1 MAGEGRG
8 VQSNRPPSSVSVG
21 PGALRTDADD
31 TGNRAAVEEPKSIFA
46 IGDVHGCAEELRAL
60 IQKLPLRRDSLVVF
74 LGDYIDRGPDSRGV
88 VDTILDLQ
96 QYCRVICL
104 LGNHELMLREFLDG
118 SDSRRVARFIY
129 NGGSATLASYADH
142 DGVFVM
148 PEDHREFFDTLP
160 YHHIE
165 GDHCFVHAGIPTTI
179 EEIDVDIHGEEMVWM
194 RHRPGMPEPNYSKIV
209 VHGHSAIPEADITPR
224 RINLDTACVYGRKL
238 TAMELKTREMFVVE
252 RSTGPQPIYLRDV
265 KDSRRHALR
274 FTGKVP
280 VAVHHAGAMLLFETI
295 NYSEIGIL
303 MTPVNPPDVKIK
315 AGSSISGTIG
325 VGETA
330 TPFKGVVL
338 RVDDGKRVACK
349 IVVETAP
356 APGP

>member
-1 MAGEGRG
+1 MARG
-8 VQSNRPPSSVSVG
+8 VRGALDQAEAAETSSV
-21 PGALRTDADD
+21 
-31 TGNRAAVEEPKSIFA
+31 FA

-60 IQKLPLRRDSLVVF
+60 IQKLPLRKDSLVVF

-148 PEDHREFFDTLP
+148 PEEHREFFDNLP

-165 GDHCFVHAGIPTTI
+165 GEHCFVHAGLPAAV
-179 EEIDVDIHGEEMVWM
+179 EEIDIAVHGEEMVWM
-194 RHRPGMPEPNYSKIV
+194 RHRPGMPEPNYSKII
-209 VHGHSAIPEADITPR
+209 VHGHSAIPDIDVQPR
-224 RINLDTACVYGRKL
+224 RINLDTACVYGRRL
-238 TAMELKTREMFVVE
+238 TAMELNTRDVYTVE

-280 VAVHHAGAMLLFETI
+280 VALHHDGAKLLFETI

-303 MTPVNPPDVKIK
+303 MTPVSPADVKVK
-315 AGSSISGTIG
+315 AGTIVSGTIG

-330 TPFKGVVL
+330 TAFKGIVL
-338 RVDDGKRVACK
+338 RVDEGKRIALK
-349 IVVETAP
+349 ISVEQPP
-356 APGP
+356 AP

>member
-1 MAGEGRG
+1 MN
-8 VQSNRPPSSVSVG
+8 SSSPPAAETSSV
-21 PGALRTDADD
+21 
-31 TGNRAAVEEPKSIFA
+31 FA

-60 IQKLPLRRDSLVVF
+60 IQKLPLRKDSLVVF

-96 QYCRVICL
+96 QYCRVVCL

-148 PEDHREFFDTLP
+148 PEEHRDFYASLL
-160 YHHIE
+160 YHHVE
-165 GDHCFVHAGIPTTI
+165 GDHCFVHAGLPA
-179 EEIDVDIHGEEMVWM
+179 DVDDIDIAVHGEEMVWM
-194 RHRPGMPEPNYSKIV
+194 RQRPGMPEPNFSKIV
-209 VHGHSAIPEADITPR
+209 VHGHSAIPEIDVQPR
-224 RINLDTACVYGRKL
+224 RINLDTACVYGRRL
-238 TAMELKTREMFVVE
+238 TGMELNTREVYTVE

-280 VAVHHAGAMLLFETI
+280 VSLIFNGAKLLFETI

-303 MTPVNPPDVKIK
+303 MTPVNPPDVKVK
-315 AGSSISGTIG
+315 AGTAISGTIG

-330 TPFKGVVL
+330 TSFKGVVL
-338 RVDDGKRVACK
+338 RVDDGKRIALK
-349 IVVETAP
+349 IVVEPPP
-356 APGP
+356 AP

>member
-1 MAGEGRG
+1 MARAGR
-8 VQSNRPPSSVSVG
+8 SKSVTPAAEAGSV
-21 PGALRTDADD
+21 
-31 TGNRAAVEEPKSIFA
+31 FA

-60 IQKLPLRRDSLVVF
+60 IQKLPLRKDSLVVF

-96 QYCRVICL
+96 QYCRVVCL

-148 PEDHREFFDTLP
+148 PEEHREFFYSLP

-165 GDHCFVHAGIPTTI
+165 GEHCFVHAGIPTNV
-179 EEIDVDIHGEEMVWM
+179 EDIDVEVHGEEMVWM

-209 VHGHSAIPEADITPR
+209 VHGHSAILDIDVQPR
-224 RINLDTACVYGRKL
+224 RINLDTACVYGRRL
-238 TAMELKTREMFVVE
+238 TGMDLHTHEVYAVE
-252 RSTGPQPIYLRDV
+252 RSTGPQPIYLRDAR
-265 KDSRRHALR
+265 DSRRHALR

-280 VAVHHAGAMLLFETI
+280 VVLRHEGTTLLFETI
-295 NYSEIGIL
+295 NYSEIGMLI
-303 MTPVNPPDVKIK
+303 TPVKPTDVKVK
-315 AGSSISGTIG
+315 AGSTVTGTIG
-325 VGETA
+325 VGDMATA
-330 TPFKGVVL
+330 FNGIVL
-338 RVDDGKRVACK
+338 RVDDDKRIALKV
-349 IVVETAP
+349 VVEQRP
-356 APGP
+356 AP

>member
-1 MAGEGRG
+1 MARG
-8 VQSNRPPSSVSVG
+8 VRGGSVAPAAAETSSV
-21 PGALRTDADD
+21 
-31 TGNRAAVEEPKSIFA
+31 FA

-60 IQKLPLRRDSLVVF
+60 IQKLPLRKDSLVVF

-96 QYCRVICL
+96 QYCRVVCL

-148 PEDHREFFDTLP
+148 PEEHRDFYESLA
-160 YHHIE
+160 YHHVE
-165 GDHCFVHAGIPTTI
+165 GEHCFVHAGLPT
-179 EEIDVDIHGEEMVWM
+179 ELDQIDLAVHGEEMVWM
-194 RHRPGMPEPNYSKIV
+194 RHRPGMPEPNFSKII
-209 VHGHSAIPEADITPR
+209 VHGHSAIPDIDVQPR
-224 RINLDTACVYGRKL
+224 RINLDTACVYGRRL
-238 TAMELKTREMFVVE
+238 TCMELNTREVYAVE
-252 RSTGPQPIYLRDV
+252 RSTSPQPIYLRDL

-280 VAVHHAGAMLLFETI
+280 VVVVHEGTPLQFETI

-303 MTPVNPPDVKIK
+303 MTPVIPPEVMLE
-315 AGSSISGTIG
+315 AGMAVSGTIG
-325 VGETA
+325 VGDTA
-330 TPFKGVVL
+330 TPFRGVVL
-338 RVDDGKRVACK
+338 RVDDGRRIALK
-349 IVVETAP
+349 IQVEPLAAP
-356 APGP
+356 

>member
-1 MAGEGRG
+1 MASA
-8 VQSNRPPSSVSVG
+8 QRPASVPPQADTKSV
-21 PGALRTDADD
+21 
-31 TGNRAAVEEPKSIFA
+31 FA

-88 VDTILDLQ
+88 VDTVLELQ
-96 QYCRVICL
+96 QYCRVVCL

-118 SDSRRVARFIY
+118 SDPRRVARFIY

-148 PEDHREFFDTLP
+148 PQEHRDFYDALQ

-165 GDHCFVHAGIPTTI
+165 GEHCFVHAGLPTNV
-179 EEIDVDIHGEEMVWM
+179 EEIDIAVHGEEMVWM
-194 RHRPGMPEPNYSKIV
+194 RHRPGMPEPNFSKIV
-209 VHGHSAIPEADITPR
+209 VHGHSAIEQIDIQPR
-224 RINLDTACVYGRKL
+224 RINLDTACVYGRRL
-238 TAMELKTREMFVVE
+238 TALELNTHEAYCVE
-252 RSTGPQPIYLRDV
+252 RSTAPQPIYLRDS

-280 VAVHHAGAMLLFETI
+280 VVITHRGARLVFETI

-303 MTPVNPPDVKIK
+303 MTPLDPPAVTLA
-315 AGSSISGTIG
+315 AGTAVDGSIG
-325 VGETA
+325 VGDTA
-330 TPFKGVVL
+330 TPFRGVVL
-338 RVDDGKRVACK
+338 RVDAGQRVALK
-349 IVVETAP
+349 IVVEQP
-356 APGP
+356 AAV

>member
-1 MAGEGRG
+1 MARETRGASKAPATLDDGE
-8 VQSNRPPSSVSVG
+8 PESV
-21 PGALRTDADD
+21 
-31 TGNRAAVEEPKSIFA
+31 FA

-60 IQKLPLRRDSLVVF
+60 IQKLPLKRDSLVVF

-96 QYCRVICL
+96 QYCKVICL

-148 PEDHREFFDTLP
+148 PQEHREFYDSLP
-160 YHHIE
+160 YHHIQ
-165 GDHCFVHAGIPTTI
+165 GDHCFVHAGIPTTV
-179 EEIDVDIHGEEMVWM
+179 EDIDVAIHGEEMVWM
-194 RHRPGMPEPNYSKIV
+194 RHRPGTPEPNYSKIV
-209 VHGHSAIPEADITPR
+209 VHGHSAIPEPDIQAR
-224 RINLDTACVYGRKL
+224 RINLDTACVYGRRL
-238 TAMELKTREMFVVE
+238 TAMEMKTRELYRVE

-280 VAVHHAGAMLLFETI
+280 VVVVHNGAQLLFETI

-303 MTPVNPPDVKIK
+303 MTPVNPPDVKVR
-315 AGSSISGTIG
+315 AGTSLEGTIG
-325 VGETA
+325 TGDTA
-330 TPFKGVVL
+330 TAFKGIVL
-338 RVDDGKRVACK
+338 RVDEGKRIACK
-349 IVVETAP
+349 ILVEPLTP
-356 APGP
+356 P

>member
-1 MAGEGRG
+1 M
-8 VQSNRPPSSVSVG
+8 
-21 PGALRTDADD
+21 
-31 TGNRAAVEEPKSIFA
+31 FA

-60 IQKLPLRRDSLVVF
+60 IQKLPLRKDSLVVF

-148 PEDHREFFDTLP
+148 PEEHRDFYDSLL
-160 YHHIE
+160 YHHVE
-165 GDHCFVHAGIPTTI
+165 GDHCFVHAGLPADVH
-179 EEIDVDIHGEEMVWM
+179 EIDIAVHGEEMVWM
-194 RHRPGMPEPNYSKIV
+194 RQRPGMPEPNYSKIV
-209 VHGHSAIPEADITPR
+209 VHGHSAIPEIDIQPR
-224 RINLDTACVYGRKL
+224 RINLDTACVYGRRL
-238 TAMELKTREMFVVE
+238 TGMEINTREVYTVE

-280 VAVHHAGAMLLFETI
+280 VSLDLHGSKLLFETI

-303 MTPVNPPDVKIK
+303 MTPVNPPDVRVK
-315 AGSSISGTIG
+315 AGTAISGTIG

-330 TPFKGVVL
+330 TSFKGVVL
-338 RVDDGKRVACK
+338 RVDDGKRIALK
-349 IVVETAP
+349 IVVEPPP
-356 APGP
+356 AP

>member
-1 MAGEGRG
+1 MARGGRG
-8 VQSNRPPSSVSVG
+8 ALVSPSSEAAAEAKSV
-21 PGALRTDADD
+21 
-31 TGNRAAVEEPKSIFA
+31 FA

-60 IQKLPLRRDSLVVF
+60 IQKLPLRRDSLVIF

-148 PEDHREFFDTLP
+148 PEEHRAFFDSLK

-165 GDHCFVHAGIPTTI
+165 GDHCFVHAGLPTSV
-179 EEIDVDIHGEEMVWM
+179 EEIDIAIHGEEMVWM
-194 RHRPGMPEPNYSKIV
+194 RQRPGMPEPNYSKII
-209 VHGHSAIPEADITPR
+209 VHGHSAIPEIDIQPR
-224 RINLDTACVYGRKL
+224 RINLDTACVYGRRL
-238 TAMELKTREMFVVE
+238 TAMEMTTREVYKVE
-252 RSTGPQPIYLRDV
+252 RSTTPQPIYLRDA
-265 KDSRRHALR
+265 KDTRRHALR

-280 VAVHHAGAMLLFETI
+280 VALSHQGATLRFETI

-303 MTPVNPPDVKIK
+303 MTPVNPLDVKLA
-315 AGSSISGTIG
+315 AGTSVNGTIG

-330 TPFKGVVL
+330 TAFKGIVL
-338 RVDDGKRVACK
+338 RVDGGNRIALK
-349 IVVETAP
+349 IVVDQP
-356 APGP
+356 PKP

>member
-1 MAGEGRG
+1 MN
-8 VQSNRPPSSVSVG
+8 SSSPPAAETSSV
-21 PGALRTDADD
+21 
-31 TGNRAAVEEPKSIFA
+31 FA

-60 IQKLPLRRDSLVVF
+60 IQKLPLRKDSLVVF

-96 QYCRVICL
+96 QYCRVVCL

-148 PEDHREFFDTLP
+148 PEEHRDFYASLL
-160 YHHIE
+160 YHHVE
-165 GDHCFVHAGIPTTI
+165 GDHCFVHAGLPANV
-179 EEIDVDIHGEEMVWM
+179 EDIDIAVHGEEMVWM
-194 RHRPGMPEPNYSKIV
+194 RQRPGMPEPNFSKIV
-209 VHGHSAIPEADITPR
+209 VHGHSAIPEIDVQPR
-224 RINLDTACVYGRKL
+224 RINLDTACVYGRRL
-238 TAMELKTREMFVVE
+238 TGMELNTREVYTVE

-280 VAVHHAGAMLLFETI
+280 VSLIFNGAKLLFETI

-303 MTPVNPPDVKIK
+303 MTPVNPPDVKVK
-315 AGSSISGTIG
+315 AGTAISGTIG

-330 TPFKGVVL
+330 TSFKGVVL
-338 RVDDGKRVACK
+338 RVDDGKRIALK
-349 IVVETAP
+349 IVVEPPP
-356 APGP
+356 AP

>member
-1 MAGEGRG
+1 MA
-8 VQSNRPPSSVSVG
+8 SVSPPAGDSV
-21 PGALRTDADD
+21 
-31 TGNRAAVEEPKSIFA
+31 FA

-88 VDTILDLQ
+88 VDTILDLR
-96 QYCRVICL
+96 QYCNVVCL

-148 PEDHREFFDTLP
+148 PQDHRDFYESLP
-160 YHHIE
+160 YHFIQGE
-165 GDHCFVHAGIPTTI
+165 HCFVHAGLPTSV
-179 EEIDVDIHGEEMVWM
+179 EEIDVAVHGEEMVWM
-194 RHRPGMPEPNYSKIV
+194 RHRPGMPEPNYSKII
-209 VHGHSAIPEADITPR
+209 VHGHSAIPEIDVQPR
-224 RINLDTACVYGRKL
+224 RINLDTACVYGRRL
-238 TAMELKTREMFVVE
+238 TAMELNSRAVYKVE

-280 VAVHHAGAMLLFETI
+280 VALHHGGDKLLFETI

-303 MTPVNPPDVKIK
+303 MTPVDPVEVKLK
-315 AGSSISGTIG
+315 GGTAVAGTIG
-325 VGETA
+325 IGETA
-330 TPFKGVVL
+330 TAFKGVVL
-338 RVDDGKRVACK
+338 RVDDGKRIALK
-349 IVVETAP
+349 IVVEQPP
-356 APGP
+356 AP

>member
-8 VQSNRPPSSVSVG
+8 VQSNRPPSLS
-21 PGALRTDADD
+21 PGAPRTDADD
-31 TGNRAAVEEPKSIFA
+31 TGERAAVEEAQSVFA

-148 PEDHREFFDTLP
+148 PQDHREFFDALP

-165 GDHCFVHAGIPTTI
+165 GDHCFVHAGIPGTI
-179 EEIDVDIHGEEMVWM
+179 EEIDVDLHGEEMVWM

-303 MTPVNPPDVKIK
+303 MTPVNPPDVKVR

-325 VGETA
+325 VGEMA
-330 TPFKGVVL
+330 TPFKGIVL